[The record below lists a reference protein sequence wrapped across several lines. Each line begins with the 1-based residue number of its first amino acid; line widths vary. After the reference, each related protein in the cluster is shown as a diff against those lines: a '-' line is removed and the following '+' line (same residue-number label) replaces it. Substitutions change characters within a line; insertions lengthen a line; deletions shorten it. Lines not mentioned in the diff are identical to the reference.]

1 MLFRHDRASRR
12 SRMRLR
18 RLALPLALAAG
29 LGACGP
35 TISSIN
41 ARPDKF
47 YQHKVKFTGRI
58 ARTQVLP
65 GETLLEIADRR
76 GARIIV
82 RSTAPVEAG
91 ADDWVKVTGLLVPE
105 TRVGDAVLYDIV
117 LADRIV
123 RTRAPRAMTSMPTY
137 GRRTSG
143 TTTLPSGRW

>member
-1 MLFRHDRASRR
+1 LLFRHDRASRR

-123 RTRAPRAMTSMPTY
+123 RTRAPRFIGLM
-137 GRRTSG
+137 
-143 TTTLPSGRW
+143 

>member
-1 MLFRHDRASRR
+1 MTVEHYRSGAAVLLFRDDRATRR
-12 SRMRLR
+12 TRMRLR
-18 RLALPLALAAG
+18 RLALPFALAAG

-47 YQHKVKFTGRI
+47 YQHKVEFTGRI

-123 RTRAPRAMTSMPTY
+123 RTRAPRFIGLM
-137 GRRTSG
+137 
-143 TTTLPSGRW
+143 

>member
-18 RLALPLALAAG
+18 RLALPFALAAG

-123 RTRAPRAMTSMPTY
+123 RTHAPRFMGLM
-137 GRRTSG
+137 
-143 TTTLPSGRW
+143 

>member
-1 MLFRHDRASRR
+1 
-12 SRMRLR
+12 MRLS
-18 RLALPLALAAG
+18 RLALPFALAAG

-123 RTRAPRAMTSMPTY
+123 RTRAPRFIGLM
-137 GRRTSG
+137 
-143 TTTLPSGRW
+143 

>member
-1 MLFRHDRASRR
+1 
-12 SRMRLR
+12 MRFR
-18 RLALPLALAAG
+18 RLGLALALAAAVA
-29 LGACGP
+29 ACGP

-65 GETLLEIADRR
+65 GETLLEVADRR

-82 RSTAPVEAG
+82 RSTAPVDAG
-91 ADDWVKVTGLLVPE
+91 TDDWVKVTGLLVPE

-117 LADRIV
+117 LADEIS
-123 RTRAPRAMTSMPTY
+123 RTHAPRFIGLM
-137 GRRTSG
+137 
-143 TTTLPSGRW
+143 

>member
-123 RTRAPRAMTSMPTY
+123 RTHAPRFMGLM
-137 GRRTSG
+137 
-143 TTTLPSGRW
+143 

>member
-1 MLFRHDRASRR
+1 
-12 SRMRLR
+12 MRLR
-18 RLALPLALAAG
+18 GLALPLALAAG

-82 RSTAPVEAG
+82 RSTAPVEAA

-123 RTRAPRAMTSMPTY
+123 RTHAPRFMGLM
-137 GRRTSG
+137 
-143 TTTLPSGRW
+143 